1 MKTKKRKKKC
11 TGWRISQ
18 MILIVMISCILEH
31 EDLTLLEVTKKTL
44 LFSHLRSPENSG
56 NKVENM

>member
-1 MKTKKRKKKC
+1 MKTKKKKKNC
-11 TGWRISQ
+11 TGWQISQ

-44 LFSHLRSPENSG
+44 LFCHLRSLRVLAI
-56 NKVENM
+56 K